1 MNHIFL
7 DIDGVLNSPSD
18 DIVINRMFEEK
29 KLKLFIDLVKET
41 NSKIVI
47 ISSRRHYEDEI
58 NLILDTFK
66 NEPFF
71 EDIYFLPET
80 KGLRRNKEIN
90 NFIHKYHIENY
101 VVLDDIDDGNRAL
114 FKERF
119 IHINGLYGLRK
130 EDIKRIKEIL

>member
-41 NSKIVI
+41 NSKIVV

-90 NFIHKYHIENY
+90 NFIHKYNILNY
-101 VVLDDIDDGNRAL
+101 VVLDDIDDGNSSL

-119 IHINGLYGLRK
+119 IHINGLYGLRE